1 MISAVVPTAGAAER
15 LGRLLPSV
23 SASLAASGLASEL
36 LVVDDGA
43 SLEQVP
49 EGARLLPLEPA
60 GGYGRAVNK
69 GARAAVGDL
78 LLVLND
84 DVRLERDCVARLA
97 SALRAQGTFA
107 AVPAILS
114 PLARCGDEG
123 GKAGRW
129 RAGLVEIEEVDAP
142 AAGPTLYPVGCCFLC
157 RRETFLELGG
167 YDEAFAPYFWE
178 DVDLGW
184 RAWRRGL
191 ASLYVPDA
199 RCHHE
204 GSATIG
210 AFPMDHRVRAW
221 ERNRALFHLRNLRD
235 PRRRAAAFG
244 AMAAQALFD
253 GRPAAVS
260 GLAAGL
266 SAFRDAGPGSPGGL
280 DDQEILARG
289 TPA

>member
-1 MISAVVPTAGAAER
+1 MISAVVPTAGAAAR

-23 SASLAASGLASEL
+23 LESLAASGLASEV

-43 SLEQVP
+43 TLGQAP

-60 GGYGRAVNK
+60 GGYGPAVNT
-69 GARAAVGDL
+69 GARAAAGDL

-84 DVRLERDCVARLA
+84 DVRLERDCVARLVA
-97 SALRAQGTFA
+97 ALPERGTFA
-107 AVPAILS
+107 VVPAILS

-129 RAGLVEIEEVDAP
+129 RAGLVEVEEVVAQ
-142 AAGPTLYPVGCCFLC
+142 ATGPTLYPVGCCFLC
-157 RRETFLELGG
+157 RRGTFLELGG
-167 YDEAFAPYFWE
+167 YDETFAPYFWE

-184 RAWRRGL
+184 RAWRHGL
-191 ASLYVPDA
+191 ASLHVPAA

-210 AFPMDHRVRAW
+210 TFPMDHRLRAW

-235 PRRRAAAFG
+235 PRRRAATFG
-244 AMAAQALFD
+244 AMAALALFD

-266 SAFRDAGPGSPGGL
+266 AAFGNAGPHSPGGL
-280 DDQEILARG
+280 GDEDILARG
-289 TPA
+289 TRA